1 MCLELWHSFL
11 ESLIVQ
17 LKAHFFFFLI
27 VIPFLF
33 LVWIEK
39 YLIQIRSSTFLLFNS
54 AVSIGSKNL
63 TIRGD
68 PVMNKGAFN
77 NFDYLTTTP
86 SREQLWTF
94 CIINTPYSSDR
105 AWTFYWPPNH
115 LFYVVIECPLTRK
128 KSALDILNE
137 SVFPKLGV
145 YWFAHNDLLRYLM

>member
-1 MCLELWHSFL
+1 MYLECWHTFL

-17 LKAHFFFFLI
+17 LKVYLFFFLI
-27 VIPFLF
+27 VKPLF
-33 LVWIEK
+33 LVLNWK
-39 YLIQIRSSTFLLFNS
+39 VSYLKGHPVFNS

-63 TIRGD
+63 TIRGV

-86 SREQLWTF
+86 SSEQLWTF

-145 YWFAHNDLLRYLM
+145 YWFAHNDLLRYPI